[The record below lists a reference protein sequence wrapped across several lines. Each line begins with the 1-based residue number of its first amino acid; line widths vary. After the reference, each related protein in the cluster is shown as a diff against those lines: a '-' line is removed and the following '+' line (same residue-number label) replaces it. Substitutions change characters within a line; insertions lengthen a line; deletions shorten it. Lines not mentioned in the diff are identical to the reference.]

1 MHLEI
6 WIRHHSL
13 HLMALRMKAAWQL
26 TDDFFLSGYAVSW
39 FSDIHTVS
47 FCIFS
52 IFRLHT
58 SYSFG
63 SRLHL
68 NCLLQDPITYCA
80 FMHFKLF

>member
-1 MHLEI
+1 MN
-6 WIRHHSL
+6 
-13 HLMALRMKAAWQL
+13 KAPFITLNGPKDEACMTADWW
-26 TDDFFLSGYAVSW
+26 FFLSGYAVSW

-68 NCLLQDPITYCA
+68 NFLLQDPITYCA